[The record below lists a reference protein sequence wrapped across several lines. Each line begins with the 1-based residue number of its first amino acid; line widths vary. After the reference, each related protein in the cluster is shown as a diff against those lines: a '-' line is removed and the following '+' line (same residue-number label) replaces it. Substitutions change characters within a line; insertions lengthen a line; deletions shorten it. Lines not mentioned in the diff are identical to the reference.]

1 MVTGVG
7 ATTSYYA
14 YRTSASGSV
23 QTTTSSDAS
32 AATEGATQQAA
43 SAYRVDISQVKP
55 LPAATPISAIDDP
68 TLRDLLATAWLT
80 MHRAQDVPAGPAD
93 NAPENTYA
101 RIKIGGKVVATV
113 YNSGVSE
120 MSNAA
125 AGELGDLQDPPNLL
139 GPNLAQW
146 RAENYAR
153 VLGGTV
159 EKAST
164 AITQDQWT
172 PRESTDRTYTREQ
185 LDAAFEAM
193 VAEGQRATAQS
204 AASYQQPAS
213 PQGQQADLSA

>member
-23 QTTTSSDAS
+23 QTTTSSDVS
-32 AATEGATQQAA
+32 AATEGASQQAA

-55 LPAATPISAIDDP
+55 LTGGTPISAIDDP

-80 MHRAQDVPAGPAD
+80 MHDADRIPTGPPD

-101 RIKIGGKVVATV
+101 QVKVDGKVVATV
-113 YNSGVSE
+113 YNSGVTA

-125 AGELGDLQDPPNLL
+125 AAELSDVQDPPGLL

-146 RAENYAR
+146 RANTYAKI
-153 VLGGTV
+153 LGGTV

-164 AITQDQWT
+164 AIRQDQWT
-172 PRESTDRTYTREQ
+172 PRESSAGTYSRKQ

-213 PQGQQADLSA
+213 PQGQQTDLSA